1 MVLYRILISVT
12 VIVVLYW
19 IWNYVTNV
27 YAAVLVSAGL
37 VLAVAAYILKERETD
52 KKQFNP
58 ELDRMSF
65 IAVQRGAKTALATFK
80 VLERTWKPQHVF
92 GEVGKDQVC

>member
-12 VIVVLYW
+12 VVLCW
-19 IWNYVTNV
+19 FWNYVTNV

-52 KKQFNP
+52 KK
-58 ELDRMSF
+58 
-65 IAVQRGAKTALATFK
+65 
-80 VLERTWKPQHVF
+80 
-92 GEVGKDQVC
+92 

>member
-1 MVLYRILISVT
+1 MDFSFDPGENLEEVKRENSYKGPRTPSFNQRRHPMVLYRILISVT

-37 VLAVAAYILKERETD
+37 VLAVAAYILTERETD
-52 KKQFNP
+52 KK
-58 ELDRMSF
+58 
-65 IAVQRGAKTALATFK
+65 
-80 VLERTWKPQHVF
+80 
-92 GEVGKDQVC
+92 

>member
-37 VLAVAAYILKERETD
+37 VLAVAAYILKERGTD
-52 KKQFNP
+52 NK
-58 ELDRMSF
+58 
-65 IAVQRGAKTALATFK
+65 
-80 VLERTWKPQHVF
+80 
-92 GEVGKDQVC
+92 